1 MLNLVLIYLCGIFV
15 GFMVARMCVS
25 GTLKID
31 KSDPEQDRYLLEI
44 DQLEGLDRKKRIVL
58 KVDSHADLSQ
68 K

>member
-1 MLNLVLIYLCGIFV
+1 MLNLVLIYLCGIFI
-15 GFMVARMCVS
+15 GFMVARMHVS

-31 KSDPEQDRYLLEI
+31 KSDPERDRYLLEI

>member
-15 GFMVARMCVS
+15 GFMVARMRVS

-31 KSDPEQDRYLLEI
+31 KSDPERDRYLLEI

>member
-15 GFMVARMCVS
+15 GFMVARMRVS

-31 KSDPEQDRYLLEI
+31 PERDRYLLEI